1 MTLCNPHTMITQA
14 VASQVTAL
22 RLRFHSGA
30 HRSRH
35 AGHVGTSNTCLVA
48 RSTQRG
54 TGKHRAS
61 VSAL

>member
-1 MTLCNPHTMITQA
+1 MALSNSHTMITQA
-14 VASQVTAL
+14 FAVQVTAL

-30 HRSRH
+30 HRSH
-35 AGHVGTSNTCLVA
+35 YAGHVGTSNTCLVA
-48 RSTQRG
+48 RSAQRG